1 MTRRERTLALCVAG
15 ALGAFGLYKAGRL
28 VLWAPLEAQRAGLDR
43 EQARAVRL
51 QNRLREFERA
61 EDDWQALTR
70 RTLSTDP
77 TDAQRRFREDIQELL
92 EVHGLRNPKVTPGNF
107 AKRKNE
113 FVDVPLTITASG
125 TLQEIVGFLTD
136 FYRRDYLARLDKVT
150 LAADQSVVGNINNPR
165 RRPGG
170 TRRGRTGG
178 ADAAAAAPAAES
190 LPPEPLYGPEGPL
203 LRVNITAVTLV
214 LPVIKGV
221 PHPVMEKIGPTAD
234 AGQLSYELAAYNQIV
249 DHNLFKPWEAP
260 RPVVTPPPAPPD
272 VAVGPQPTPPP
283 PPPPP
288 ANPRPNADKYKL
300 VATTSLRG
308 QRMACVLDETVLER
322 VEVKRFRLDEPVDDG
337 TLVLVH
343 PSGIVV
349 RAVEG
354 GHPTDFFYR
363 LGTTFAERQHLDP
376 VEHADV
382 YEALEAELPSTSAA
396 AVVPPAGT
404 H

>member
-28 VLWAPLEAQRAGLDR
+28 VLWAPVEAQRAGLVR

-51 QNRLREFERA
+51 QNRLKEFERA
-61 EDDWQALTR
+61 ELEWQTLTR

-125 TLQEIVGFLTD
+125 TLKEIVGFLTD

-150 LAADQSVVGNINNPR
+150 LAADQSVVGNVNNPR

-170 TRRGRTGG
+170 TRRGRNSG
-178 ADAAAAAPAAES
+178 ADAAAPAAEV
-190 LPPEPLYGPEGPL
+190 PPAEPLYGPEGPL

-221 PHPVMEKIGPTAD
+221 PHPVMETIGPTAD
-234 AGQLSYELAAYNQIV
+234 AGPLGHELAAYNQIV
-249 DHNLFKPWEAP
+249 DRNLFKPWEAP
-260 RPVVTPPPAPPD
+260 RPVAPPPPPTTD
-272 VAVGPQPTPPP
+272 VAVGPQPPPP
-283 PPPPP
+283 PPTPPP
-288 ANPRPNADKYKL
+288 ANLRPNADKYKL

-308 QRMACVLDETVLER
+308 ERMACVLDETVVER

-349 RAVEG
+349 RTVEG

-363 LGTTFAERQHLDP
+363 LGTTFAERQQLDP

-396 AVVPPAGT
+396 AIVPSAGA